1 MLCLMQI
8 HVYQIM
14 AEVVLSCTLLM
25 SLNSSS
31 IGQDTKSPTW
41 YKTVLVTAISNIE
54 AYKHLTNVTLL
65 SPAKKFSGYKSW
77 IGLRINM
84 VQT

>member
-1 MLCLMQI
+1 MLCLMQM
-8 HVYQIM
+8 HVYQKM

-31 IGQDTKSPTW
+31 IGQGTKSPTW

-54 AYKHLTNVTLL
+54 ALNTYNKCYAPVTC
-65 SPAKKFSGYKSW
+65 KK
-77 IGLRINM
+77 IQQM
-84 VQT
+84 